1 MPGPCLARKG
11 HPTRRCWG
19 GPRLPVRGMVGAWI
33 PPVFL
38 DDATDPT
45 RIFIADT
52 GVNGVW
58 DADTGQW
65 IITAT
70 GAPIGYDQ

>member
-1 MPGPCLARKG
+1 
-11 HPTRRCWG
+11 
-19 GPRLPVRGMVGAWI
+19 MVGAWI
-33 PPVFL
+33 PPGFL